1 MYVNGS
7 MNEGKALE
15 QRFLE
20 VYEAHLEA
28 VFRHCSFRVFNRERA
43 REIAQEAFC
52 RTWEEL
58 AKGSDIL
65 NIRAFVYRVANN
77 LIIDESR
84 KKKSPSLEALGEK
97 GFDPADVRTADVAV
111 TLDAKRAR
119 EVAARLQPEYREA
132 VLLRYHDN
140 LSPKEIAEITGA
152 TPNVISV
159 RIHRG
164 VKMLRTLLAS
174 DV

>member
-1 MYVNGS
+1 

-20 VYEAHLEA
+20 VYEAHLDA
-28 VFRHCSFRVFNRERA
+28 VFRHCSFRVFSRDRA
-43 REIAQEAFC
+43 KEIAQEAFC

-58 AKGSDIL
+58 ANGSDIL

-84 KKKSPSLEALGEK
+84 KKKSVSLDALGEQ
-97 GFDPADVRTADVAV
+97 GFDPADARAPDAALA
-111 TLDAKRAR
+111 LDGKRAR
-119 EVAARLQPEYREA
+119 ELAARLDPGYREA

-140 LSPKEIAEITGA
+140 LSPKEIAEIMGVS
-152 TPNVISV
+152 PNVISV

-164 VKMLRTLLAS
+164 VKMLRTLLSS
-174 DV
+174 DI